1 MSKVYTHKEVLGPF
15 GLIYIIFW
23 PFGHFRL
30 KKKKSIN
37 IRSLRSF
44 ALIVSFKNRV
54 KECNAPR
61 IITKFVGLG
70 AGLLIMVK
78 HQG

>member
-30 KKKKSIN
+30 KKKKKYKHKE
-37 IRSLRSF
+37 
-44 ALIVSFKNRV
+44 FK
-54 KECNAPR
+54 
-61 IITKFVGLG
+61 KFCTDSQL
-70 AGLLIMVK
+70 
-78 HQG
+78 